1 MLIVFGATHVTHHNS
16 EKYNLSVLL
25 GWAGHNTL
33 NLFFYFCSF
42 NGFDQFFFYM
52 SSNRSTYQLGSYQY
66 LAKCQLL
73 LNIFCYTISCRVHHS
88 TNDKYLIRILDQHYY
103 LGQNIWDFSSRGR
116 ANSLWHY
123 NVNQFI

>member
-25 GWAGHNTL
+25 DWAGHNTL
-33 NLFFYFCSF
+33 NYFFISVVLTDLPCSF
-42 NGFDQFFFYM
+42 FICHQIK
-52 SSNRSTYQLGSYQY
+52 Y
-66 LAKCQLL
+66 LSIWVHTEYIRKSFL
-73 LNIFCYTISCRVHHS
+73 LNIFCYTISSRVHHS

-123 NVNQFI
+123 NANQFI